1 MIKTIKLVSKEPI
14 EGIIKA
20 KIKDIFETSKNPNQ
34 VLLENIPEF
43 CFMQGDILYFTGL
56 RTVHPHIEEMEVNTL
71 E

>member
-14 EGIIKA
+14 EGITKA

-34 VLLENIPEF
+34 VLLDNIPEF
-43 CFMQGDILYFTGL
+43 CFMQGDVLYLQGL
-56 RTVHPHIEEMEVNTL
+56 RTLHTYIEEMEVKTI

>member
-14 EGIIKA
+14 EDITKA

-34 VLLENIPEF
+34 VLLDNVPEF
-43 CFMQGDILYFTGL
+43 CFMQGDVLYFTGL
-56 RTVHPHIEEMEVNTL
+56 RTSHSYIEEMEVNTL